1 MDVRAGLWRRLSA
14 EELMLLNYG
23 VGEDTWESLGLQGY
37 PTSPSKGNKSWI
49 FIGRT
54 DAEGEMPIVWPP
66 DAKSWLIWKN
76 RDAAEGGRR
85 REPQRMRWLDHIT
98 DSTDMSLSKLW
109 EVEMDKEAWH
119 AAVHGIT
126 KSQTWLSDWTELN
139 WCVCVYTYLCIY
151 RYKKL
156 VHRLIF

>member
-1 MDVRAGLWRRLSA
+1 
-14 EELMLLNYG
+14 MLLNYG

-37 PTSPSKGNKSWI
+37 PTSPSKGNKSWL

-98 DSTDMSLSKLW
+98 DSMDMSLSKLW
-109 EVEMDKEAWH
+109 EVVMDKVAWR
-119 AAVHGIT
+119 AAVHGVT
-126 KSQTWLSDWTELN
+126 KSQTRLSDWTELSVTRIH
-139 WCVCVYTYLCIY
+139 WTQK
-151 RYKKL
+151 RKKKTQNSNFL
-156 VHRLIF
+156 FVFLLKQWVILAFWQQE